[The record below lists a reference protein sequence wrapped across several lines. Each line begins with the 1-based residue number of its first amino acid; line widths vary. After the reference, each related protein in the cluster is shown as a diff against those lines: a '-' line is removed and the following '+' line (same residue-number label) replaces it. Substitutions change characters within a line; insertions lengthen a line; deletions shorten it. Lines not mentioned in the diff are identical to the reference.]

1 MSGPSMGD
9 RVYRISPVTTRS
21 LSLHA
26 TLVRL
31 AQDLAE
37 AVLDAVRAASMSE
50 LAVVIHPRDARRTP
64 GRLRSP
70 TSATARSIAAPS
82 DTVRT
87 TRARRARATPIRREP
102 VSLAEAVDLTEAY
115 PNVAIIDPASV
126 LAAVDQSTSRPEI
139 VSTPTDDAVV
149 APAPEEARAPAART
163 GEDVLRSAGGEA
175 VLRRRRSPRTSD
187 VPGGATP

>member
-9 RVYRISPVTTRS
+9 RVYRISPVTTRR

-50 LAVVIHPRDARRTP
+50 LAEVIRPRDDRGAQ
-64 GRLRSP
+64 GRPHRP
-70 TSATARSIAAPS
+70 TSATARSIAARS
-82 DTVRT
+82 DTAPT
-87 TRARRARATPIRREP
+87 PRARRATPIRPGEP

-115 PNVAIIDPASV
+115 PNVAIVDPASV
-126 LAAVDQSTSRPEI
+126 LAAVERFTGRPEI
-139 VSTPTDDAVV
+139 VSPRTDDAVV
-149 APAPEEARAPAART
+149 APAPEEARAPAARR

>member
-1 MSGPSMGD
+1 
-9 RVYRISPVTTRS
+9 VTTRR

-26 TLVRL
+26 TLVQL

-50 LAVVIHPRDARRTP
+50 LAVVIRPRDARRTQ
-64 GRLRSP
+64 GRPRP

-87 TRARRARATPIRREP
+87 TRARRARATPIRRGP

-175 VLRRRRSPRTSD
+175 VLRRRRSPRRSD